1 MSKTASKTTRKTD
14 PISHCYQAMLT
25 FVSTPLAHAKA
36 PFNSAQPFELLL
48 PPDAP
53 LFPSLTALVIVSH
66 SDNTGPHLFLLLL
79 ELLALVCSSIPFI
92 ML

>member
-1 MSKTASKTTRKTD
+1 
-14 PISHCYQAMLT
+14 MLT

-53 LFPSLTALVIVSH
+53 LFPSLTALVIVSL
-66 SDNTGPHLFLLLL
+66 SDNTGPHLARHMFCFNECTLVQGVFFLTDPLNL
-79 ELLALVCSSIPFI
+79 
-92 ML
+92 

>member
-53 LFPSLTALVIVSH
+53 LFPSLTALVIVSL
-66 SDNTGPHLFLLLL
+66 SDNTGPHLFLFLL